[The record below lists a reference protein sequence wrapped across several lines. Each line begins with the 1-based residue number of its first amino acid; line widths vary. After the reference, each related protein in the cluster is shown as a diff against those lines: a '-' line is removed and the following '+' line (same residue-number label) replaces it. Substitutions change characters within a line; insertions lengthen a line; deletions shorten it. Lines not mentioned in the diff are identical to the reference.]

1 LLTLRHPA
9 ELRRL
14 RDEQRSVLGGDDQL
28 TMAKIHQMKHLDRA
42 LHETERLHPVAFMLS
57 RTATQNL
64 EYQGHHIP
72 RGTMVIISPAV
83 THRLPRA
90 FPDPDRYRPD
100 RFVEDPRAMRDL
112 IGFGGGSHRCLG
124 VHFAYL
130 EMAVVLT
137 RMLQW
142 FDFDLQVHDP
152 QPVAGAKTKWP
163 ASPCIVRYRRRVPQP
178 AGELT

>member
-1 LLTLRHPA
+1 
-9 ELRRL
+9 
-14 RDEQRSVLGGDDQL
+14 
-28 TMAKIHQMKHLDRA
+28 
-42 LHETERLHPVAFMLS
+42 MLS
-57 RTATQNL
+57 RTATQSL
-64 EYQGHHIP
+64 DYQGHHIP

-90 FPDPDRYRPD
+90 FAEPDRYRPD
-100 RFVEDPRAMRDL
+100 RFLDDPRAMRDL
-112 IGFGGGSHRCLG
+112 VGFGGGNHRCLG

-142 FDFDLQVHDP
+142 FDFELQVTDP

-163 ASPCIVRYRRRVPQP
+163 ASPCLVRYRRRVPQP
-178 AGELT
+178 A